1 MKFSLFALVSFFSSV
16 TVHAQWKTTTYALKG
31 GWNAIYLSGDA
42 TYDKIDNIMPST
54 VEEVWRWNLNT
65 AYALPPEAAFKTT
78 SGANEWSVW
87 RRGNMPRS
95 NMSQLVGQAGYLVK
109 ISGSSTDSYMIDLKQ
124 SPKLPR
130 NIWLS
135 SGANLL
141 GFPTYKNGSMYPTM
155 SSYFSTFN
163 AAIKANTKVYK
174 YVGGDH
180 GPSNPLQIFSTNLER
195 IDSTRAY
202 WFNAKISGKYYAPI
216 EIRTNSDG
224 GLFFDSKHTLVTL
237 TVVNRTS
244 EIVTLNVSPTRSE
257 SAPANQAVITGQ
269 VPLTRHIF
277 NRITQQWTE
286 IPITDSYTEVIGGN
300 STLELYFGIE
310 LTDESLKNAA
320 IDASLASFLRIT
332 DSGNLIDFY
341 VPAKVRRY

>member
-1 MKFSLFALVSFFSSV
+1 
-16 TVHAQWKTTTYALKG
+16 
-31 GWNAIYLSGDA
+31 
-42 TYDKIDNIMPST
+42 
-54 VEEVWRWNLNT
+54 
-65 AYALPPEAAFKTT
+65 
-78 SGANEWSVW
+78 
-87 RRGNMPRS
+87 
-95 NMSQLVGQAGYLVK
+95 
-109 ISGSSTDSYMIDLKQ
+109 MIDLKQ

-155 SSYFSTFN
+155 SSYFSTFT
-163 AAIKANTKVYK
+163 AAIAQTAKVYK

-180 GPSNPLQIFSTNLER
+180 GGGNPLQIFSPSLER

-202 WFNAKISGKYYAPI
+202 WFNAQISGKYYAPI
-216 EIRTNSDG
+216 EIRTNSDD
-224 GLFFDSKHTLVTL
+224 GLFFDSEHTIVTL

-244 EIVTLNVSPTRSE
+244 EIITLTLSPTSSE

-286 IPITDSYTEVIGGN
+286 IPIIDSYTEVIGGN
-300 STLELYFGIE
+300 STLELYFGVG
-310 LTDESLKNAA
+310 LTDESLANVA

-332 DSGNLIDFY
+332 DSGNLTEVY
-341 VPAKVRRY
+341 VPAKAN